1 MPVSP
6 VLAFTVTMACNA
18 TAATFNVQ
26 GGYDAYV
33 LHLPSMASGG
43 NVSIQV
49 APKADGTYR
58 TLYLPQTLTSAP
70 VAFGIASSISN
81 CAIPVLGLGQFFTIN
96 VSTAATATAYQFTVV
111 CKAT

>member
-33 LHLPSMASGG
+33 LHIPSMASGG
-43 NVSIQV
+43 DVSIAV
-49 APKADGTYR
+49 AEKDGGSFR
-58 TLYLPQTLTSAP
+58 SLYLPQSLTSAP
-70 VAFGIASSISN
+70 VAVAIASSFSN
-81 CAIPVLGLGQFFTIN
+81 CAIPVFGLGQFFTIN
-96 VSTAATATAYQFTVV
+96 VSTAATATAYEFTVV